1 MMTSADYATYVNCI
15 EDMLYKL
22 KVVIPV
28 LKRCVTL
35 ILEDTYALIAIM
47 TNVISGKIYILV

>member
-1 MMTSADYATYVNCI
+1 MMKSVDYATHVNCI

-35 ILEDTYALIAIM
+35 ILEVTYAPIVIM
-47 TNVISGKIYILV
+47 INVISGRIHTPV